1 MRDFFVKYFPWII
14 LTIFL
19 FEIYEYWNID
29 KDRVLMDI
37 VAAIGWASF
46 IEVRNEYNSL
56 MDMIEG
62 KIKDD
67 KTQG

>member
-1 MRDFFVKYFPWII
+1 MRNFFVKYFPWAV
-14 LTIFL
+14 LGVFL

-29 KDRVLMDI
+29 NDRVLMDI
-37 VAAIGWASF
+37 VASIGWTSF
-46 IEVRNEYNSL
+46 IEVRSEYNSL

>member
-19 FEIYEYWNID
+19 FEIYEYWNIE

-46 IEVRNEYNSL
+46 IEVRSEYNSL

-67 KTQG
+67 ETQG

>member
-1 MRDFFVKYFPWII
+1 MRDFFVKYFPWIV

-46 IEVRNEYNSL
+46 IEVRGEYNSL
-56 MDMIEG
+56 MNMIEG
-62 KIKDD
+62 KSKDD
-67 KTQG
+67 TQG